1 MTETPESPGRGG
13 EESQR
18 GQVPPGYG
26 APGYAPPGYV
36 YPPGYGPPPGQ
47 VPPVYQPVAF
57 VQPAKTNGLAI
68 ASLVLGILWI
78 WWIGS
83 ALALVFGY
91 AAKTQIDLSGGT
103 QGGRGLAVAGIV
115 LGWVGAG
122 FFVLF
127 VLWLG
132 NMP

>member
-1 MTETPESPGRGG
+1 MTETPENPGRGG
-13 EESQR
+13 EEPQP

-36 YPPGYGPPPGQ
+36 YPPGYSPPPGQ
-47 VPPVYQPVAF
+47 VPPLYQPVA
-57 VQPAKTNGLAI
+57 VVPPVKTNGLAI

-83 ALALVFGY
+83 ALALAFGY
-91 AAKTQIDLSGGT
+91 SAKAQIDLSGGT
-103 QGGRGLAVAGIV
+103 QGGRGLAIAGIV

-122 FFVLF
+122 FFLLF
-127 VLWLG
+127 VLLLG
-132 NMP
+132 SMP